1 MANGADS
8 VFRDCEC
15 DDDATIAW
23 ISGKGRSSKF
33 RGRKTGLI
41 EIDDHVQAALH

>member
-1 MANGADS
+1 MGYMANGADS

-23 ISGKGRSSKF
+23 ILGQRSQF
-33 RGRKTGLI
+33 
-41 EIDDHVQAALH
+41 EIQRSEDRAD